1 MGTPGRE
8 ATGADARI
16 LVADDEEAVRLTLSA
31 VLAKIEGAQ
40 VVAAASFDDAM
51 KALQAQAFDVLV
63 TELTVDAEEDGLTL
77 LGCAQELHPGI
88 AGIVLT
94 GSASLQSAIAALQLG
109 ASNYLLKPCNIEELK
124 LAIRLAL
131 EKGGASRPG
140 AQAVRRAEREAQH
153 TLTAAEQR
161 IASRIAGPLGSLRE
175 RISHLQEQLE
185 RLALADSVRYDIQ
198 QVDLA
203 ATRVEAMVDT
213 LLAGDET
220 RSGLPQDPQVRRAD
234 VTWPARSRRE

>member
-8 ATGADARI
+8 ATGADACI

-51 KALQAQAFDVLV
+51 KALQAQAFSVLV
-63 TELTVDAEEDGLTL
+63 TELTIDTGEDGLTL

-109 ASNYLLKPCNIEELK
+109 ASNYLLKPCNIE
-124 LAIRLAL
+124 
-131 EKGGASRPG
+131 
-140 AQAVRRAEREAQH
+140 
-153 TLTAAEQR
+153 
-161 IASRIAGPLGSLRE
+161 
-175 RISHLQEQLE
+175 
-185 RLALADSVRYDIQ
+185 
-198 QVDLA
+198 
-203 ATRVEAMVDT
+203 
-213 LLAGDET
+213 
-220 RSGLPQDPQVRRAD
+220 
-234 VTWPARSRRE
+234 